1 MANRG
6 RPIDRTTQAWVR
18 ATGRKIDL
26 ARETWLDGPV
36 GQTESINTTW
46 LADEAARLGGT
57 MSSRPDQGL
66 LSEFGTLD
74 RDGFASVDLHP
85 LIVDFYEH
93 TRRWQMDVWSQWSP
107 TFVPGAWLL
116 MSVFARRLQ
125 QFSLP
130 LSPLEVSHGMDSE
143 VTQIVSPAGEVL
155 GSAWQRTLRLTGQTV
170 YGGWYGT
177 VTLPGQQ
184 WRTVRV
190 VFPLPNGSLQV
201 FLRPDIVDGNALRLT
216 SGRGRFGEEG
226 AYLVVT
232 AADGSAVAR
241 RIPITETFTV
251 FVDDDGV
258 LRTDHEL
265 RLWSARVL
273 RLHYRLQPR
282 QAPDHHS
289 ERATRVD

>member
-1 MANRG
+1 MASGG
-6 RPIDRTTQAWVR
+6 RPIDRVTQAWVR
-18 ATGRKIDL
+18 WTGQKIDL
-26 ARETWLDGPV
+26 DRAAWLDGPV
-36 GQTESINTTW
+36 GQTEAINTTW
-46 LADEAARLGGT
+46 LTDEAARLGGT
-57 MSSRPDQGL
+57 LSSRSDQGL
-66 LSEFGTLD
+66 LPTFAALD
-74 RDGFASVDLHP
+74 RDGFASGELHP

-107 TFVPGAWLL
+107 MFLPGAWLL
-116 MSVFARRLQ
+116 MSIFARRLQ

-130 LSPLEVSHGMDSE
+130 LSPLEVSRGMDSN

-155 GSAWQRTLRLTGQTV
+155 GSAWQRTLRLTGETV

-177 VTLPGQQ
+177 VTLPERR

-201 FLRPDIVDGNALRLT
+201 FLRPDLVDGNSLRLT

-232 AADGSAVAR
+232 AASGSVVAR
-241 RIPITETFTV
+241 RIPIRETFTV
-251 FVDDDGV
+251 FVDGDGV

-265 RLWSARVL
+265 KLWSARVL
-273 RLHYRLQPR
+273 RLHYKLQPR
-282 QAPDHHS
+282 RDLAHD
-289 ERATRVD
+289 A